1 MQLANWSFRPP
12 QPHLILEFLVGLAV
26 LFEGV
31 GICPKEDG
39 SGDEINDMPA
49 APKPVVLLIEAKLS
63 SELFKARVVAF
74 CVVCDKVPHATF
86 EAIFV
91 DDFTNSAS
99 KVFATVAALDLWQ
112 AEQKRAKFPFV
123 VKKVYG
129 EAEERGKLAGR
140 LHVEGDINSAK

>member
-1 MQLANWSFRPP
+1 
-12 QPHLILEFLVGLAV
+12 LEFLVGLAV

-39 SGDEINDMPA
+39 SGDEINDIPA

-140 LHVEGDINSAK
+140 PHVEGDINSAK